1 MLEQVS
7 IRLRQWDTWK
17 KRRLPASRTDELG
30 ETSVDA
36 TLPEGAGP
44 VAQRQS
50 EGDEGAPPRRHS
62 GGCAGIAVGGRR
74 SGHLDETSPLDDL
87 SSPRD
92 NERVL
97 PHVTVPLALHTGTR
111 SRKMRAPIRGL
122 RASRMTRST
131 GRPRRS
137 EIEFSSSRNRR
148 RLGASSKVTRTS
160 RSPGCSP
167 LRTYEPK
174 RPMFCTR

>member
-44 VAQRQS
+44 VAHRQS

-74 SGHLDETSPLDDL
+74 SVHLDETSPLDDL

-97 PHVTVPLALHTGTR
+97 PHVTVPLPLHTGTR
-111 SRKMRAPIRGL
+111 SRRMRQPIRGL
-122 RASRMTRST
+122 GASGMRR
-131 GRPRRS
+131 GRGSPKRGARR
-137 EIEFSSSRNRR
+137 FSSSRKRG
-148 RLGASSKVTRTS
+148 RLGASSKVTKTS
-160 RSPGCSP
+160 RSLPERSP
-167 LRTYEPK
+167 
-174 RPMFCTR
+174 